1 MPTIRKGAPMTAISS
16 TPQWKMLEADA
27 AVLARISMRALF
39 EGDADRFAR
48 YSIDAAGLFLDFSKN
63 KLTDEVVEHLLAL
76 AVTADVEG
84 RRKAMFA
91 GEAINTTEDR
101 AVLHVALRAG
111 ATDAYSI
118 AGEDVSVAVRAEL
131 NKMKDFCARVHQGA
145 FKGYNGKALDT
156 VVNIGIGGS
165 DLGPQMATAALQ
177 PFWIAGR
184 RTFFVSNVDGQHLA
198 DALDACDPER
208 TLFIIASKTFTTQ
221 ETMAN
226 ATSAR
231 AWFLENGG
239 GESDIAKH
247 FIALSTNAEAVAAFG
262 IDSGNMF
269 QFWDWVGG
277 RYSLWSAIGL
287 SIALQAGFENFEQLL
302 AGARRMDEHFKTA
315 PLAQNMPVML
325 ALAGVWNRNFI
336 GAAAHA
342 ILPYDQHLARLPAYL
357 QQADM
362 ESNGK
367 RVARDGAVVAHATGP
382 VLFGEPGTN
391 GQHAFYQLLHQGT
404 DIISADFI
412 APAISQRELGDHHQI
427 LLSNFLAQT
436 EALMRGKTE
445 AEVRDE
451 LRGEGKS
458 DAEIAALSP
467 HKVFPGD
474 RPTNSILMERLDP
487 ETLGSLIALYE
498 HKIFVEGVIWGIN
511 SFDQWGVELGKVLAT
526 KILPEIAAAG
536 EAKSQAKAH
545 DVSTNGLIDKI
556 NAMRGKAK

>member
-16 TPQWKMLEADA
+16 TPQWKTLEADA
-27 AVLARISMRALF
+27 AGLARVPMRALF

-48 YSIDAAGLFLDFSKN
+48 YSIDAAGLFLDYSKN

-91 GEAINTTEDR
+91 GEAINTTENR

-131 NKMKDFCARVHQGA
+131 NKMKGFCKRVHQGA
-145 FKGYNGKALDT
+145 FKGYSGKALDT

-165 DLGPQMATAALQ
+165 DLGPQMATTALQ

-226 ATSAR
+226 ATGAR

-239 GESDIAKH
+239 GKSDIAKH

-302 AGARRMDEHFKTA
+302 AGARRMDEHFKIA

-336 GAAAHA
+336 GASAHA

-367 RVARDGAVVAHATGP
+367 RIGADGAVVAHATGP

-412 APAISQRELGDHHQI
+412 APAFSQRELGDHHQI

-436 EALMRGKTE
+436 EALMCGKTQT
-445 AEVRDE
+445 EVRDE
-451 LRGEGKS
+451 LRGEGKA
-458 DAEIAALSP
+458 DAEIDALSP

-536 EAKSQAKAH
+536 EAKPDAKTH
-545 DVSTNGLIDKI
+545 DASTNGLIDKI
-556 NAMRGKAK
+556 NAMRGKGG

>member
-1 MPTIRKGAPMTAISS
+1 MTAISS
-16 TPQWKMLEADA
+16 TPQWKKLEADA
-27 AVLARISMRALF
+27 AGLARVPMRALF

-48 YSIDAAGLFLDFSKN
+48 YFIDAAGLFLDYSKN

-76 AVTADVEG
+76 ASAADVEA
-84 RRKAMFA
+84 RRAAMFA

-101 AVLHVALRAG
+101 AVLHMALRAG
-111 ATDAYSI
+111 AADAYSI
-118 AGEDVSVAVRAEL
+118 AGEDVSAAVRAEL
-131 NKMKDFCARVHQGA
+131 NKMKGFCARVHQGA
-145 FKGYNGKALDT
+145 FKGYSGKALDT

-165 DLGPQMATAALQ
+165 DLGPQMAVAALQ
-177 PFWIAGR
+177 PFWIGGR

-198 DALDACDPER
+198 DTLGEVDPER

-221 ETMAN
+221 ETMTNAN
-226 ATSAR
+226 SAR
-231 AWFLENGG
+231 AWFLENGA
-239 GESDIAKH
+239 GEGDIAKH

-262 IDSGNMF
+262 IDKDNMF

-287 SIALQAGFENFEQLL
+287 SIALQVGFENFEKLL

-325 ALAGVWNRNFI
+325 ALAGVWNRNFM
-336 GAAAHA
+336 GASAHA
-342 ILPYDQHLARLPAYL
+342 ILPYDQHLVRLPAYL

-412 APAISQRELGDHHQI
+412 APAFSQRELGDHHQI

-445 AEVRDE
+445 TEVRDE
-451 LRGEGKS
+451 LRGEDKT
-458 DAEIAALSP
+458 DAEIDALSP

-474 RPTNSILMERLDP
+474 RPTNSILMERLEP

-511 SFDQWGVELGKVLAT
+511 SFDQWGVELGKVLARE
-526 KILPEIAAAG
+526 ILPEIAAVD
-536 EAKSQAKAH
+536 EVKPQARAH
-545 DVSTNGLIDKI
+545 DASTNGLINKI
-556 NAMRGKAK
+556 NAMRGKGG

>member
-1 MPTIRKGAPMTAISS
+1 MTGISS
-16 TPQWKMLEADA
+16 TPQWNALENDA
-27 AVLARISMRALF
+27 AGLAGMSLRTLF
-39 EGDADRFAR
+39 EGDPERFAR
-48 YSIDAAGLFLDFSKN
+48 YSIEAAGLFLDYAKN
-63 KLTDEVVEHLLAL
+63 KLTDEVVDHLLAL
-76 AVTADVEG
+76 AAAADVEG
-84 RRKAMFA
+84 RRAAMFA
-91 GEAINTTEDR
+91 GEAINVTEGR
-101 AVLHVALRAG
+101 AVLHVALRA
-111 ATDAYSI
+111 AVTDGYKVADV
-118 AGEDVSVAVRAEL
+118 DVSAVVCAEL
-131 NKMKDFCARVHQGA
+131 KKMQGFCRRVHQGA
-145 FKGYNGKALDT
+145 FKGYSGKALDT

-165 DLGPQMATAALQ
+165 DLGPQMATVALQ
-177 PFWIAGR
+177 PYWIDGR

-198 DALDACDPER
+198 DTLDAVDPEH
-208 TLFIIASKTFTTQ
+208 TLFIVASKTFTTQ
-221 ETMAN
+221 ETMTN

-231 AWFLENGG
+231 AWFLKNGG
-239 GESDIAKH
+239 AESDIAKH

-262 IDSGNMF
+262 IDRDNMF

-287 SIALQAGFENFEQLL
+287 SIALQAGFDNFEKLL
-302 AGARRMDEHFKTA
+302 AGARRMDDHFKTA

-325 ALAGVWNRNFI
+325 ALVGVWNRNFI

-367 RVARDGAVVAHATGP
+367 RVGADGSDVAHATGP

-404 DIISADFI
+404 DIVSADFI
-412 APAISQRELGDHHQI
+412 APAISQRELGDHHEK

-436 EALMRGKTE
+436 EALMCGKTE

-451 LRGEGKS
+451 LSREGMA
-458 DAEIAALSP
+458 DAEIDALSP

-474 RPTNSILMERLDP
+474 RPTNSILMERLEP
-487 ETLGSLIALYE
+487 ETLGGLIALYE

-511 SFDQWGVELGKVLAT
+511 SFDQWGVELGKVLARN
-526 KILPEIAAAG
+526 ILPEIAAAG
-536 EAKSQAKAH
+536 ENKPQATAH
-545 DVSTNGLIDKI
+545 DASTNGLINKV
-556 NAMRGKAK
+556 NAMRGKVR